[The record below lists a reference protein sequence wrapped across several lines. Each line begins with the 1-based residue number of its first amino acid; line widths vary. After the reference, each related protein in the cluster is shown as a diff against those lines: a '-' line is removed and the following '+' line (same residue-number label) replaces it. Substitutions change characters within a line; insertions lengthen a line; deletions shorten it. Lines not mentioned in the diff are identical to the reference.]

1 MNLRLLTTLTPPPPG
16 FEARLPDRRDLLGGP
31 LALLLA
37 DEEEIT
43 RVIGPLLGRMRGVI
57 ITLGDGATRVLGEQ
71 LWHMRL
77 PADRLD
83 LLPTLL
89 QPVLDLIHQHQVQE
103 DERQLR
109 SIRLMRLQRELDTHR
124 DYHMVTEKL
133 RRQVDELTEA
143 KAQLSAS
150 ATELRGLNQ
159 ELEQRVLARTLEL
172 AEAKELAE
180 SANTA
185 KTFFLATMSHEVRT
199 PMNGVMGLLDLLQH
213 GNLDQEQRRMLA
225 TAQDSAHV
233 LLSILDDI
241 LDFSKIE
248 AGRLELELIPVN
260 MRQLLE
266 RLSETLASNAQRKQL
281 HLSCEI
287 APDLPDWVLA
297 DPLRLRQIMLNLC
310 SNAIKFTET
319 TSSRTGTIKISAKL
333 LWQEREQVELMLGV
347 RDNGIGMS
355 PLVHDRLFAAFSQAD
370 SSTSRRYGGTGLGL
384 SISKRLVELMGG
396 QIGVESEAGA
406 GSLFWVRVP
415 FRVAVSLPG
424 LDAPMIVPAAA
435 QPMQLLVV
443 DDNATNRL
451 VASKMLEKLG
461 HRVEVLGDGETALKT
476 LASRH
481 FDLVLMDC
489 QMPSLDGFEATRRL
503 RAREAAEG
511 LPRQPVIAMTAGV
524 LPEERRHC
532 FEVGMDDFLSKP
544 VQLATIAAL
553 LARWGH
559 RAS

>member
-109 SIRLMRLQRELDTHR
+109 SIRLMRLQRELDTTHR

-185 KTFFLATMSHEVRT
+185 KTFSW
-199 PMNGVMGLLDLLQH
+199 P
-213 GNLDQEQRRMLA
+213 
-225 TAQDSAHV
+225 
-233 LLSILDDI
+233 
-241 LDFSKIE
+241 
-248 AGRLELELIPVN
+248 P
-260 MRQLLE
+260 
-266 RLSETLASNAQRKQL
+266 
-281 HLSCEI
+281 
-287 APDLPDWVLA
+287 
-297 DPLRLRQIMLNLC
+297 
-310 SNAIKFTET
+310 
-319 TSSRTGTIKISAKL
+319 
-333 LWQEREQVELMLGV
+333 
-347 RDNGIGMS
+347 
-355 PLVHDRLFAAFSQAD
+355 
-370 SSTSRRYGGTGLGL
+370 
-384 SISKRLVELMGG
+384 
-396 QIGVESEAGA
+396 
-406 GSLFWVRVP
+406 
-415 FRVAVSLPG
+415 
-424 LDAPMIVPAAA
+424 
-435 QPMQLLVV
+435 
-443 DDNATNRL
+443 
-451 VASKMLEKLG
+451 
-461 HRVEVLGDGETALKT
+461 
-476 LASRH
+476 
-481 FDLVLMDC
+481 
-489 QMPSLDGFEATRRL
+489 
-503 RAREAAEG
+503 
-511 LPRQPVIAMTAGV
+511 
-524 LPEERRHC
+524 
-532 FEVGMDDFLSKP
+532 
-544 VQLATIAAL
+544 
-553 LARWGH
+553 
-559 RAS
+559 